1 MLGDDEISE
10 MQEHIDK
17 LQKELDEK
25 KRTLNAKKLGGLY
38 AAVEARKKADG
49 AILEEL
55 KKLGYP
61 SYPWL

>member
-17 LQKELDEK
+17 LQQELDGK

-38 AAVEARKKADG
+38 AAVEARKKTDA
-49 AILEEL
+49 AIVEEL
-55 KKLGYP
+55 KKLGYR